1 MTDTGSLKITTP
13 TDREIVM
20 TRTLN
25 APRQLVFEAM
35 IQPELLKRWLLGPP
49 GWEMT
54 DCELAG
60 EVGGAYRWAWRH
72 ADGQTMSLHGV
83 FREWTPPARTVCTQ
97 VMEGV
102 PGETLVTSVLA
113 EQGGKTTLTTT
124 VLYASREAATR
135 PSNPVWSTVSLQVT
149 TAWRNSW
156 SCQRR
161 DRVRKPAPDWRQ
173 KTRRRVSPW
182 PQR

>member
-1 MTDTGSLKITTP
+1 MTDTGGLKVTTP

-20 TRTLN
+20 TRTFN

-35 IQPELLKRWLLGPP
+35 IQPVLLKRWLLGPP

-54 DCELAG
+54 DCELSG

-83 FREWTPPARTVCTQ
+83 FREWAPPARTVCTQ

-113 EQGGKTTLTTT
+113 EQSGRTTLTTT
-124 VLYASREAATR
+124 VLYPSRQARDAALKSGMDHGVEASYDRLAALLAE
-135 PSNPVWSTVSLQVT
+135 STTSQST
-149 TAWRNSW
+149 QAR
-156 SCQRR
+156 
-161 DRVRKPAPDWRQ
+161 A
-173 KTRRRVSPW
+173 
-182 PQR
+182 

>member
-1 MTDTGSLKITTP
+1 MTDTGNLKITTP

-20 TRTLN
+20 TRTFH

-35 IQPELLKRWLLGPP
+35 TQPGLLKRWLLGPP

-54 DCELAG
+54 ECQLAG
-60 EVGGAYRWAWRH
+60 KVGGAYRWAWRH
-72 ADGQTMSLHGV
+72 TDGQTMSLGGV
-83 FREWTPPARTVCTQ
+83 FREWAPPARSVCTQ

-124 VLYASREAATR
+124 VLYASREA
-135 PSNPVWSTVSLQVT
+135 
-149 TAWRNSW
+149 
-156 SCQRR
+156 R
-161 DRVRKPAPDWRQ
+161 DAALKSGMEHGVAASYDRLAELLESPAARQ
-173 KTRRRVSPW
+173 SSEARA
-182 PQR
+182 

>member
-20 TRTLN
+20 TRTFN

-97 VMEGV
+97 AMEGV

-124 VLYASREAATR
+124 VLYASREA
-135 PSNPVWSTVSLQVT
+135 
-149 TAWRNSW
+149 
-156 SCQRR
+156 R
-161 DRVRKPAPDWRQ
+161 DAALKTGMEHGVAASYDRLAELLELPAARQ
-173 KTRRRVSPW
+173 SSQARA
-182 PQR
+182 

>member
-20 TRTLN
+20 TRTFN

-124 VLYASREAATR
+124 VLYASREA
-135 PSNPVWSTVSLQVT
+135 
-149 TAWRNSW
+149 
-156 SCQRR
+156 R
-161 DRVRKPAPDWRQ
+161 DAALKSGMEHGVAASYDRLAELLELPAARQ
-173 KTRRRVSPW
+173 SSQARA
-182 PQR
+182 

>member
-20 TRTLN
+20 TRTFN

-49 GWEMT
+49 GWEMA

-97 VMEGV
+97 VMEGM

-124 VLYASREAATR
+124 VLYASREA
-135 PSNPVWSTVSLQVT
+135 
-149 TAWRNSW
+149 
-156 SCQRR
+156 R
-161 DRVRKPAPDWRQ
+161 DAALRTGMEHGVAASYNRLAELLELPAARQ
-173 KTRRRVSPW
+173 SSQARA
-182 PQR
+182 

>member
-20 TRTLN
+20 TRTFN

-97 VMEGV
+97 VMEGA

-124 VLYASREAATR
+124 VLYASREA
-135 PSNPVWSTVSLQVT
+135 
-149 TAWRNSW
+149 
-156 SCQRR
+156 R
-161 DRVRKPAPDWRQ
+161 DAALKSGMEHGVAASYDRLAELLELPAARQ
-173 KTRRRVSPW
+173 SSQARA
-182 PQR
+182 